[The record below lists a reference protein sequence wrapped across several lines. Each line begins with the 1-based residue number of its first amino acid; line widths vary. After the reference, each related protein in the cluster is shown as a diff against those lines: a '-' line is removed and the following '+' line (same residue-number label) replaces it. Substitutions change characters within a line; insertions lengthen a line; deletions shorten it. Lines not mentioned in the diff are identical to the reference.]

1 MVKES
6 KNKLTAR
13 KSTLVSKQKGNDRRL
28 LSDLCELVKSAKC
41 RVAVSVNSEI
51 VMLYWQVGKRIKDD
65 VLKNKRAAYGE
76 EIVKKVSDFLSE
88 EFGNGWSL
96 KTVQHCLRSAYTFSE
111 DQIVYA
117 VRWYGEG

>member
-13 KSTLVSKQKGNDRRL
+13 KSTLVTKQKGNDRRL

-96 KTVQHCLRSAYTFSE
+96 KTVQHCLRSA
-111 DQIVYA
+111 
-117 VRWYGEG
+117 

>member
-1 MVKES
+1 M
-6 KNKLTAR
+6 N
-13 KSTLVSKQKGNDRRL
+13 
-28 LSDLCELVKSAKC
+28 LSLRWS
-41 RVAVSVNSEI
+41 
-51 VMLYWQVGKRIKDD
+51 
-65 VLKNKRAAYGE
+65 AAYGE